1 MFGADTYTEDV
12 AVFEKVFATKANEL
26 LEAEDLAVVYIGRET
41 CPFCRKFAKK
51 LSPLASQMNTKVYYI
66 DAEDFSDDN
75 IDSFRAK
82 YNVVTVPGFLVKNNG
97 TVTVKCDS
105 SLPEEEILAM
115 VK

>member
-1 MFGADTYTEDV
+1 MFGADTYNQDV
-12 AVFEKVFATKANEL
+12 EVFEKVLATKADEL
-26 LEAEDLAVVYIGRET
+26 LGSEDLAAVYIGRGT

-51 LSPLASQMNTKVYYI
+51 LSPLASQMSTKVYYV
-66 DAEDFSDDN
+66 DTEDFSDDN
-75 IDSFRAK
+75 IDEFRAK
-82 YNVVTVPGFLVKNNG
+82 YNVVTVPGYLVKNNG